1 MSVQPQQL
9 VQPQM
14 VLMQP
19 MQQPVMQQAFMQ
31 HPLMQQPVM
40 QQPAM
45 QQVVPTQMAMAHDLH
60 LEEIEYPLHFCEEV
74 LERAKKS
81 KEKSARQAMEAQGLI
96 SKSGVETKSLF
107 WGRHNWWYQSKSWIL
122 ANLATKDF
130 LLKSAWLSTMRSSQI
145 VLDDSIIAKQGGSQ
159 IVDFTKA
166 SSEMT
171 ERNFKKIGMRF
182 VDHGWIRA
190 GEPAARNI
198 EQMEEDAKAEAP
210 QEPAHQ

>member
-1 MSVQPQQL
+1 MDYEFPY
-9 VQPQM
+9 
-14 VLMQP
+14 
-19 MQQPVMQQAFMQ
+19 
-31 HPLMQQPVM
+31 
-40 QQPAM
+40 
-45 QQVVPTQMAMAHDLH
+45 VVHASRFIDYFNVDVFN
-60 LEEIEYPLHFCEEV
+60 E
-74 LERAKKS
+74 
-81 KEKSARQAMEAQGLI
+81 
-96 SKSGVETKSLF
+96 
-107 WGRHNWWYQSKSWIL
+107 
-122 ANLATKDF
+122 
-130 LLKSAWLSTMRSSQI
+130 
-145 VLDDSIIAKQGGSQ
+145 